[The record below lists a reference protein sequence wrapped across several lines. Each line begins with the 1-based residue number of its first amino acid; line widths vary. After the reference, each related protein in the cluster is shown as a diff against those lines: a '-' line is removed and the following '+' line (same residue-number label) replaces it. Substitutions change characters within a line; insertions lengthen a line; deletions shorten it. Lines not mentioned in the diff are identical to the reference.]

1 MKEFKL
7 DDYPKIKPGFKVP
20 EGYFEQLENK
30 IINQLP
36 QPEVKVISIFQKKR
50 FWIDSVAAVVIIAFS
65 ATFYFKQ
72 FQQETYTNEEYLT
85 YNTNLTTEDLIEHLS
100 DNDIEN
106 LEQSLTVYD
115 NETAKFAEE
124 NL

>member
-7 DDYPKIKPGFKVP
+7 NDYPKIKSGFEVP

-30 IINQLP
+30 IMSQFP

-50 FWIDSVAAVVIIAFS
+50 FWIASVAAVVIIAFS
-65 ATFYFKQ
+65 ATFYFEQ
-72 FQQETYTNEEYLT
+72 LQQETYTNEEYLT
-85 YNTNLTTEDLIEHLS
+85 YNTNLTTEDLIEHLNE
-100 DNDIEN
+100 NDIEN
-106 LEQSLTVYD
+106 LEQSLIVYD